1 MSDVIRV
8 FVEKREGFD
17 VEARAMLADLRD
29 NLGLKEIRELRLLN
43 RYDVEGL
50 SPEDFTRVR
59 GIVFSE
65 PNVDDVYDETFVLS
79 EGWRMFAMEYL
90 PGQYDQRADSAAQC
104 VQLLTQGEYP
114 RVVTARVVLP
124 VRQDVRCGIRA
135 GAALSDQP
143 GGIASGVAGQAR
155 ACRHVGG
162 ASGKR
167 QAG

>member
-50 SPEDFTRVR
+50 SPEDFMRVR

-65 PNVDDVYDETFVLS
+65 PNVDDVYDETFVLITK
-79 EGWRMFAMEYL
+79 MVIF
-90 PGQYDQRADSAAQC
+90 
-104 VQLLTQGEYP
+104 
-114 RVVTARVVLP
+114 
-124 VRQDVRCGIRA
+124 CGSFTC
-135 GAALSDQP
+135 LFYHNP
-143 GGIASGVAGQAR
+143 PT
-155 ACRHVGG
+155 
-162 ASGKR
+162 K
-167 QAG
+167 